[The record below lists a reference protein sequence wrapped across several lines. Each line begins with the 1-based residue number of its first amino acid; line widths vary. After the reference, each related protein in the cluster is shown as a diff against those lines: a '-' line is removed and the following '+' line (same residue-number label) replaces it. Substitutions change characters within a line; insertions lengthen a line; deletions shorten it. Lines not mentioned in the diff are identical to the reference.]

1 MTPLSLSVTISFIF
15 GNNSYNGNTQMP
27 TQSVFSVM
35 VAVLMHV
42 RTIKQALMKLASTI
56 GVNIIMVH
64 YPPYCS
70 KYNPIE
76 HCMFGPIS
84 RSWSGAPLL
93 SIENARTRAEATVT
107 KKGLSII
114 ATINQRTYETKRPIE
129 ESYESNK
136 SKRIIFDDELSKWN
150 YLVKCCS

>member
-1 MTPLSLSVTISFIF
+1 
-15 GNNSYNGNTQMP
+15 
-27 TQSVFSVM
+27 
-35 VAVLMHV
+35 
-42 RTIKQALMKLASTI
+42 MKLASTI

-129 ESYESNK
+129 KSYESNK